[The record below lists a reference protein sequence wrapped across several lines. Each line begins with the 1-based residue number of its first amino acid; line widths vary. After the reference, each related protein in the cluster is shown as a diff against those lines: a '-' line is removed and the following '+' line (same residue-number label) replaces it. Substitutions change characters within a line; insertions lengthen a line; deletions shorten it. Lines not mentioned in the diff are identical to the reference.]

1 MLDVSDYE
9 LVWAPDLFAAEA
21 RRILARSRVD
31 PDAVDL
37 LLREAFRDDSAAED
51 AASLAPFGSR
61 DSGGIVS
68 LSSRDALA
76 GLADVCAQHPAV
88 LCSPAVL
95 AAAPGESRARPAP
108 GCPEGT

>member
-76 GLADVCAQHPAV
+76 GLADVAHSIPRF
-88 LCSPAVL
+88 S
-95 AAAPGESRARPAP
+95 APGRTGRSARGKPRPARTWMP
-108 GCPEGT
+108 